1 MTVLKLQGDADFVQK
16 FQFAVVQYISA
27 VREFE
32 ALDSKALAEKS
43 KDPDVVGLD
52 LDELTRYN
60 ALKVELP
67 QLRANLNFEVIR
79 IRDISSRYQ
88 GTGLNEGWLYHLPGS
103 GRNNPQYVFQFQADL
118 ENSIL
123 RDLVLIRAAIGEDTK
138 HQQRLALR
146 PWYKKRFEDQLE
158 PVARWFLKPEHSKY
172 TAIAILLIVVAF
184 VLSRLGYDAKGIVEI
199 IKAVKGSAK

>member
-16 FQFAVVQYISA
+16 FLFAVVQYISA

-79 IRDISSRYQ
+79 IRNISSRYQ
-88 GTGLNEGWLYHLPGS
+88 GTGLGNARSSVESNDSRATPLYDAFFRLTT
-103 GRNNPQYVFQFQADL
+103 ADL
-118 ENSIL
+118 DGVKVFSSCV
-123 RDLVLIRAAIGEDTK
+123 RM
-138 HQQRLALR
+138 
-146 PWYKKRFEDQLE
+146 
-158 PVARWFLKPEHSKY
+158 
-172 TAIAILLIVVAF
+172 
-184 VLSRLGYDAKGIVEI
+184 GI
-199 IKAVKGSAK
+199 SL